1 MSTGGIL
8 LAGVGGVMTL
18 TAVPLAVYAV
28 AGPRNTRRDR
38 REDREVQAFTE
49 RATNA
54 LLAQVADADDAT
66 ATVGNDRDRL
76 AHAAW
81 RHTAAVHRYLM
92 GTGQDATHADRAL
105 DLIETI
111 LDGRAETSGTV
122 CTTPLANLIAADLLL
137 HRLARTF
144 TRGTHARATAH
155 AASGALAN
163 AGFGVPNYRILG
175 NRLTE
180 HDPAPM
186 HHAHAAWL
194 ELAHKAG
201 ILQSNVEPFFNGDD
215 MRPATRSVYPPGHRL
230 AHTNGMDVDA
240 ALGGAR

>member
-49 RATNA
+49 RVTKG

-66 ATVGNDRDRL
+66 ANVGNDPDRL

-81 RHTAAVHRYLM
+81 RHTAAVHRHLYD
-92 GTGQDATHADRAL
+92 TGQDTTHVDRAL
-105 DLIETI
+105 DLIGD
-111 LDGRAETSGTV
+111 LFDGHAETFGTV
-122 CTTPLANLIAADLLL
+122 CPTPLANLIAADLLL

-163 AGFGVPNYRILG
+163 AGFGVPNSRILG

-180 HDPAPM
+180 HGPAPM

-194 ELAHKAG
+194 DLAYKAG
-201 ILQSNVEPFFNGDD
+201 ILEANVEPVFNGDV
-215 MRPATRSVYPPGHRL
+215 MRPPAVPVYPPGHRL
-230 AHTNGMDVDA
+230 AHTNGMDVAA
-240 ALGGAR
+240 ALGGAS